1 MAPYARER
9 VKKAHKGRETR
20 GVLAKSTSRTVG
32 ASTCSILM
40 FFLSTLI
47 FLVPLLGSLLCF
59 VTISCTSGRPW
70 HSLLVVSSASLRG
83 VDPVALAS
91 SIYVYWTLLCTYLL
105 YLRRPNALNVVKYQT
120 FRIPWSFRRDHVSH
134 MRLDR
139 LQRVWGPSNPT
150 SRRKARP
157 EQKSAKRLF
166 TVFVDIAAATTI
178 ALNIRKALRRRGHS
192 LYNFQGPLYLMGL
205 MRPLRCWVVQ
215 TVRVINLGTR
225 LSANPNVAGDLAV
238 NTDGVVVNDHGWE
251 QGALNADGTLK
262 MRMKWTLVR
271 ILAPGQHQFLR
282 GTIYQALLQAGALV
296 DSDDEDQG
304 SKKPKRVTGNK
315 RKRGAKSVKG
325 KEKETASDAA
335 DSSFPTDDEEDSAD
349 SDAEAKITNE
359 ESARGADPADQ
370 KRKS

>member
-9 VKKAHKGRETR
+9 VKK
-20 GVLAKSTSRTVG
+20 V
-32 ASTCSILM
+32 
-40 FFLSTLI
+40 
-47 FLVPLLGSLLCF
+47 
-59 VTISCTSGRPW
+59 
-70 HSLLVVSSASLRG
+70 
-83 VDPVALAS
+83 
-91 SIYVYWTLLCTYLL
+91 

-120 FRIPWSFRRDHVSH
+120 FRIPWSFQRDHVSH

-139 LQRVWGPSNPT
+139 LQRVWGPSNPM

-178 ALNIRKALRRRGHS
+178 ALSEKVLLYLEPFLTTPPAVTSTTTILDIRKALCCRGHS

-262 MRMKWTLVR
+262 NADEMDFGQDPGAGPAPVPAGVSVR
-271 ILAPGQHQFLR
+271 PSR
-282 GTIYQALLQAGALV
+282 GKGAIYQALLQAGALV

-325 KEKETASDAA
+325 KEKETASDTA

-359 ESARGADPADQ
+359 EVSLRFLFSCD
-370 KRKS
+370 

>member
-157 EQKSAKRLF
+157 EQRAPK
-166 TVFVDIAAATTI
+166 TVHG
-178 ALNIRKALRRRGHS
+178 LRRYRGGHHDC
-192 LYNFQGPLYLMGL
+192 PE
-205 MRPLRCWVVQ
+205 CWVVQ

-262 MRMKWTLVR
+262 NADEMDFGQDPGAGPAPVPAGVSVR
-271 ILAPGQHQFLR
+271 PSR
-282 GTIYQALLQAGALV
+282 GKGAIYQALLQAGALV

-304 SKKPKRVTGNK
+304 SKKPKHVTGNK
-315 RKRGAKSVKG
+315 CKRGAKSVKG

-359 ESARGADPADQ
+359 EVSLRFLFSCD
-370 KRKS
+370 